1 MPIEIC
7 QKCSSSS
14 VLSISGKTSD
24 MFNASFKGLEHDGY
38 VLSGL
43 NIGGSDY
50 VEMEICMNCGQV
62 QGTFPVTDDRVKLAF
77 QAQY

>member
-1 MPIEIC
+1 MSNEIC

-14 VLSISGKTSD
+14 VLHISGKTDDRFS
-24 MFNASFKGLEHDGY
+24 ASFKNLEHDGY
-38 VLSGL
+38 VLSGV
-43 NIGGSDY
+43 NIGGGDY

-62 QGTFPVTDDRVKLAF
+62 QGTFPVTDDRVKLVF